1 MNKKDKKI
9 SITVGI
15 EDTMSPNDIAFLE
28 ERFDLKIIPFSK
40 LLVKENKPYIN
51 LLFFTGGADVNPKM
65 YGEKIGK
72 YTQINAPRDMMCE
85 EIFIKY
91 YHTPK
96 LGICRGSQIL
106 TVLNGGK
113 LIQHVSQHAIGGTH
127 KIDVH
132 FEGNNNPSSFNI
144 TSTHHQ
150 MMYPFDLNNKSYKIL
165 GWSSVSLSNTYLNG
179 DNKEIKLPAKFVEP
193 EIVYYPKGRSLAI
206 QGHPEFDSC
215 PQQTKDL
222 CLDLITNYLL

>member
-1 MNKKDKKI
+1 MNKKNKKI

-15 EDTMSPNDIAFLE
+15 EDTMSQNDIAFLE
-28 ERFDLKIIPFSK
+28 ERFNVEVIPFSK
-40 LLVKENKPYIN
+40 LVEKGSAYYIN
-51 LLFFTGGADVNPKM
+51 LLFFTGGADVNPEM
-65 YGEKIGK
+65 YGEKKGK
-72 YTQINAPRDMMCE
+72 YTQINAPRDIMCE
-85 EIFIKY
+85 EVFHKY
-91 YHTPK
+91 YNVPK

-132 FEGNNNPSSFNI
+132 FEGNNKPSSFNI

-150 MMYPFDLNNKSYKIL
+150 MMYPFNLDNASYNIL
-165 GWSSVSLSNTYLNG
+165 GWSSVALSNTYLNG
-179 DNKEIKLPAKFVEP
+179 DNKEINLPAKFVEP

-206 QGHPEFDSC
+206 QGHPEFDKC
-215 PQQTKDL
+215 PQATKDL